1 MNSTPDGAL
10 ATLRALAHDANTRT
24 YAAGERIFRS
34 GEPGDCLYGIVSGSV
49 SVDWDEGPMHET
61 LGPGHCFGIGALV
74 DPEHR
79 RYGNATALTDTET
92 LVMDRNQFLF
102 ALQEL
107 PVFGLEMLEDLEGR
121 LLNLKHRL
129 EAPGEQEPG

>member
-1 MNSTPDGAL
+1 MNSTPDGVL
-10 ATLRALAHDANTRT
+10 ATLRSLAHDANTRT
-24 YAAGERIFRS
+24 YAAGERIFSS

-49 SVDWDEGPMHET
+49 SVDWDEGRMHET
-61 LGPGHCFGIGALV
+61 LGPGHCFGIGALL

-121 LLNLKHRL
+121 LRNLKHRL
-129 EAPGEQEPG
+129 EAPREQEPR